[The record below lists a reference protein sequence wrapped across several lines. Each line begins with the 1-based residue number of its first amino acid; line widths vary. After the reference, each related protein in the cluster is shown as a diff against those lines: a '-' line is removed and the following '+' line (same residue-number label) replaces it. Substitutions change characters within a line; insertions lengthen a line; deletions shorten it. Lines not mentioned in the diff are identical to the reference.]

1 MLNKFLCF
9 IFFLLSYNKVLAAQS
24 SVLDIISKNS
34 NLSEFH
40 HYILSSGLDNI
51 LKKKLPWDWT
61 VFAPNN
67 EAFNKFKKENSL
79 LENKNFAKNL
89 MMDHI
94 MIGNFSSDNLNE
106 STLIEKTVSNKSL
119 SLSLYRK
126 EEIYVKDMVVI
137 EKDINASNGIVHSI
151 GCIMYVQESET
162 DSRLSKEI
170 KEKYPITSCCMQD
183 EKEITAW
190 KASLR
195 AR

>member
-1 MLNKFLCF
+1 MFIKLIFSVIFLFSHNK
-9 IFFLLSYNKVLAAQS
+9 IWASQS
-24 SVLDIISKNS
+24 SVLDIISNNS

-40 HYILSSGLDNI
+40 QYILTSGLDDI

-67 EAFNKFKKENSL
+67 EAFEKFRKEYSL
-79 LENKNFAKNL
+79 LEDEYFRKNL

-94 MIGNFSSDNLNE
+94 MIGNFSSNNLNE
-106 STLIEKTVSNKSL
+106 SISIEKTVSNKSL
-119 SLSLYRK
+119 SLHRK

-137 EKDINASNGIVHSI
+137 EKDITASNGIVHSI

-162 DSRLSKEI
+162 DSRLSPEI
-170 KEKYPITSCCMQD
+170 KEKYPITSCCMQS
-183 EKEITAW
+183 ENEIVAW
-190 KASLR
+190 KSSLR

>member
-1 MLNKFLCF
+1 MFNKFLF
-9 IFFLLSYNKVLAAQS
+9 IIVIIFLSYNKIGASQL

-40 HYILSSGLDNI
+40 KHIISSGLDDI
-51 LKKKLPWDWT
+51 LDKKLPWDWT

-67 EAFNKFKKENSL
+67 EAFEKFKKKYSL
-79 LENKNFAKNL
+79 LDNEYFNKNL

-94 MIGNFSSDNLNE
+94 MIGNFSSNNLNE
-106 STLIEKTVSNKSL
+106 SMIIEKTVSNKTL
-119 SLSLYRK
+119 SLHRK
-126 EEIYVKDMVVI
+126 DEIYVKDMVVI
-137 EKDINASNGIVHSI
+137 DRDIDAENGIIHSI

-183 EKEITAW
+183 DREILAW
-190 KASLR
+190 KSSLK